1 MVMAIGGLA
10 SACTLETPGVEH
22 PLPDSLASALYP
34 GLTASAEDAPTRVNP
49 EVAPDSLIATFG
61 AREVSEAGIIGR
73 IGMAKLRGDEIF
85 VLDDQLNTVHV
96 LDTRTGSHE
105 RVGRRGQ
112 GPGELAI
119 PRGMALSED
128 RIYVADERRLI
139 HEGRWS
145 YPAFT
150 DGWFLGLMV
159 SDVVPFLPRHSSERG
174 NVHRRRCEQP
184 GEVRSASVAPAS
196 HLRFRPH
203 D

>member
-1 MVMAIGGLA
+1 MTLRGIFPTSADLDYFRPPAVASRRNLARLSMVMAIGGLA

-34 GLTASAEDAPTRVNP
+34 GLTASTEDAPTWVNP

-61 AREVSEAGIIGR
+61 AREVPEAGIIGR

-139 HEGRWS
+139 HEGRRIHS
-145 YPAFT
+145 TRNHGRPAR
-150 DGWFLGLMV
+150 
-159 SDVVPFLPRHSSERG
+159 LPAGDRWYRVG
-174 NVHRRRCEQP
+174 
-184 GEVRSASVAPAS
+184 AD
-196 HLRFRPH
+196 PH
-203 D
+203 E